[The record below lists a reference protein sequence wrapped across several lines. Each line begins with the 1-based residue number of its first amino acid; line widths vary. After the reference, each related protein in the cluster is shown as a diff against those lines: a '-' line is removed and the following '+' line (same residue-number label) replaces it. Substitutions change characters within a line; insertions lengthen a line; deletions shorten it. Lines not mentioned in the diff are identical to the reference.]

1 MMNQPVPRKEAIEPA
16 EIDAILEQIRDA
28 LFADRI
34 DDAIEALVR
43 LHPVDRAD
51 AFSDLNDQDQ
61 AVILPQLGV
70 NDTADLLEELDDDEA
85 ADVAESLHPRFLANV
100 LDAMEPDEAADVLG
114 DLPPERAAQALAQME
129 EPDDVIPLLGYPD
142 ETAGGLMTTSII
154 TLRRGITTGQAIEY
168 LRRSP
173 LGSDTPY
180 YLYVVDQDRKL
191 LGVVGL
197 RDLVVAHAETPIEKI
212 MDPSVIVASTGM
224 DQEDAARQMVR
235 YDLAAMP
242 VVDENH
248 VLWGVITYDDLM
260 DVLEDEATE
269 DIYRLANV
277 SDADLSV
284 NSSIGISV
292 RRRIPWLY
300 LSGLT
305 ALFAS
310 WVISRF
316 EATIAQVAILAAFQ
330 SVVAGLGGNTATQ
343 TLAIIVRAIAL
354 DEIELSDAWRT
365 LFKETAVGLLQGM
378 FVGAAAGLGVYLWTD
393 KPYLG
398 LILGL
403 SLLGNMIIATMVGTM
418 VPLLLRALK
427 LDPALA
433 SSVLVTSV
441 TDSVG
446 FALFLGL
453 ATIFLRYL
461 T

>member
-1 MMNQPVPRKEAIEPA
+1 MNQPITRRDPIEPA
-16 EIDAILEQIRDA
+16 EIEATLEQIRAALIADRLEDAIDA
-28 LFADRI
+28 LT
-34 DDAIEALVR
+34 R
-43 LHPVDRAD
+43 LHPVDRAE
-51 AFSDLNDQDQ
+51 AFADLDGQDQ
-61 AVILPQLGV
+61 AVILPQLDI
-70 NDTADLLEELDDDEA
+70 NDTADLLEELDDEEA
-85 ADVAESLHPRFLANV
+85 ADVAETLPPRFLANV

-114 DLPPERAAQALAQME
+114 DLEPDLAAQALARMK
-129 EPDDVIPLLGYPD
+129 EPDDVLPLLGYPD
-142 ETAGGLMTTSII
+142 ETAGGLMTTSLI
-154 TLRRGITTGQAIEY
+154 TLQRGITTGEAIDY
-168 LRRSP
+168 LRRTP
-173 LGSDTPY
+173 PGSDTPY
-180 YLYVVDQDRKL
+180 YLYVTDKDRRL

-197 RDLVVAHAETPIEKI
+197 RDLVISRPETLIEDI
-212 MDPSVIVASTGM
+212 MDPSVITATTDM
-224 DQEDAARQMVR
+224 DQEDAARIMVR

-242 VVDENH
+242 VVDDSN
-248 VLWGVITYDDLM
+248 VVWGIITYDDLM

-277 SDADLSV
+277 SDRDLTVDSP
-284 NSSIGISV
+284 IGISV

-310 WVISRF
+310 WVISQF
-316 EATIAQVAILAAFQ
+316 EATIAQVALLAAFQ

-354 DEIELSDAWRT
+354 GEIEFSETFRT
-365 LFKETAVGLLQGM
+365 LIKEAVVGMLQGI
-378 FVGAAAGLGVYLWTD
+378 FVGAAAGFGVYLWT
-393 KPYLG
+393 KQAYLG

-403 SLLGNMIIATMVGTM
+403 SLLGNMIIATIVGTL
-418 VPLLLRALK
+418 VPLVLRALN

-433 SSVLVTSV
+433 STVLVTSI

-461 T
+461 N